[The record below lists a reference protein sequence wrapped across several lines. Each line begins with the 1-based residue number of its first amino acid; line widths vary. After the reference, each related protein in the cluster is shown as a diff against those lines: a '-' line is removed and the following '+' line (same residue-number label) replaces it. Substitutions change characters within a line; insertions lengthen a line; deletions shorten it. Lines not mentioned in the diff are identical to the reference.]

1 MLPIFLIGYMGSGKT
16 TLGRGVESRTHIAF
30 IDLDEYIE
38 GKEGKTIKEIFKEEG
53 EVGFRNKERDSL
65 RELSERED
73 VVVAC
78 GGGTPC
84 FYDNMEIMNSRGETI
99 WLDASVE
106 ILHRRLKEGRA
117 QRPLIANLSD
127 EELKGYIKESLEKRK
142 PYYRKAK
149 HRFCADEMDTS
160 AELEMTIGKFVAE
173 YLRREHD

>member
-1 MLPIFLIGYMGSGKT
+1 MLPIFLIGYMGAGKT

-38 GKEGKTIKEIFKEEG
+38 GMYGKTIKEIFKDKG
-53 EVGFRNKERDSL
+53 EDGFRKIERDSI
-65 RELSERED
+65 RELSQKED
-73 VVVAC
+73 IVVAC

-84 FYDNMEIMNSRGETI
+84 FYDNMEIMNSRGLTI

-127 EELKGYIKESLEKRK
+127 DELHDFIIQSLEKRN
-142 PYYRKAK
+142 PYYSRAK
-149 HRFCADEMDTS
+149 YRFCADEMDT
-160 AELEMTIGKFVAE
+160 AKELERTIEKFVAT
-173 YLRREHD
+173 YMR